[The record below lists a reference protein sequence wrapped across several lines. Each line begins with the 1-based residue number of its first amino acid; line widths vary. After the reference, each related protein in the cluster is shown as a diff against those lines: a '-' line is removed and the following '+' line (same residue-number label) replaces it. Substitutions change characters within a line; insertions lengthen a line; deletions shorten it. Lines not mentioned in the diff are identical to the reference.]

1 MAQKDQQ
8 LDSLL
13 RDQPTS
19 SEYSGSVPMV
29 IDSQNGAVSE
39 RNSSLVLP
47 SKDNLIQSNNSVT
60 VEESDKQKDGENDS
74 EEEKAD
80 EIINT
85 NTNNDVQMNEL
96 ESNEIAKGKLQKS
109 DDVPVCY
116 LNNGKFQK
124 FAK

>member
-96 ESNEIAKGKLQKS
+96 ESNEIAQGKLQKR
-109 DDVPVCY
+109 
-116 LNNGKFQK
+116 
-124 FAK
+124 